1 MMLLER
7 LPSWVHRSNLVWVSG
22 GDSSSLYCQ
31 ISRVSRLQYNIPSI
45 FFSKEYRVR
54 AGELNPRLEGSEERL
69 FQKYENHPD
78 YDNIAF
84 YNDVALVFLDQ
95 PFVFDEKIQAI
106 CLPDGKESSDEISN
120 WALQVQ
126 GWAPSSVN
134 NLNKL
139 FLTEITVRVRFV
151 FILDDE
157 LKIMSS
163 DLLINATET
172 SLVSPTTPLS
182 YPSSLCRGSC
192 LNWSYRVSFVRRVAQ
207 MEK

>member
-1 MMLLER
+1 M
-7 LPSWVHRSNLVWVSG
+7 
-22 GDSSSLYCQ
+22 
-31 ISRVSRLQYNIPSI
+31 
-45 FFSKEYRVR
+45 
-54 AGELNPRLEGSEERL
+54 NPRLEGSEERL

-95 PFVFDEKIQAI
+95 PFVFNEKIQAI
-106 CLPDGKESSDEISN
+106 CLPEGKESSDEISN

-151 FILDDE
+151 
-157 LKIMSS
+157 
-163 DLLINATET
+163 LI
-172 SLVSPTTPLS
+172 
-182 YPSSLCRGSC
+182 YFG
-192 LNWSYRVSFVRRVAQ
+192 
-207 MEK
+207 